1 MKMKT
6 LKQAQYQAKREA
18 ICEFKKQ
25 MSNKNASG
33 HVAQRFDSAERS
45 ARLVYDG
52 KLRDDG
58 FDPISS
64 RVNFRFLQNGNFV
77 VDPD

>member
-1 MKMKT
+1 MKT
-6 LKQAQYQAKREA
+6 LKQSQYQAKRAA

-25 MSNKNASG
+25 MSNKNAPG
-33 HVAQRFDSAERS
+33 RAAQRFDCAEYS
-45 ARLVYDG
+45 ARLAYDE